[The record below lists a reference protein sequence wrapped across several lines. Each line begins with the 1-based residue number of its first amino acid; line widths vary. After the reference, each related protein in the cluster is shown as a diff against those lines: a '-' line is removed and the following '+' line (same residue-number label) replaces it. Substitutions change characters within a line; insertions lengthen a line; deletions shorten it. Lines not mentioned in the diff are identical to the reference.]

1 MFVILEKRHSKKNK
15 GKDSEIK
22 KNSFMQ
28 KKVETIFSCTIKK
41 LTYQCFMLNRRSI
54 YLALTLM
61 KDIE

>member
-1 MFVILEKRHSKKNK
+1 MLHSAQKMFVILEKRHSKKNK

-41 LTYQCFMLNRRSI
+41 LTY
-54 YLALTLM
+54 
-61 KDIE
+61 